1 VTDPEDIPE
10 PDRAEGAPHP
20 RETARLFGQE
30 AAEAAFLD
38 VWRSGRMHHAWLISG
53 PKGVGKATLAWK
65 IARFL
70 LAEAPAEAG
79 LFGGPPPPATLD
91 LAPDHPVVRRT
102 TALSESRL
110 CLVRRGWDEKNKRL
124 KTEITVDEARK
135 LKSFL
140 GLSAADGGRRVILVD
155 AVDEMNANAA
165 NALLKILEEP
175 PARTTLLLV
184 SHQPAR
190 LLPTIRS
197 RCRDLRCA
205 TLGPDDLGRALA
217 QAGIEVTGNSEALAE
232 LSGGAPGQALELV
245 TLDGIA
251 GYAEVVALLAGAPS
265 MDRARAV
272 AMSEGLKPNDPR
284 TALLVRL
291 IEAALARLSATGA
304 GHPPAREA
312 APGEAKVLARL
323 SPSLAAAHAWA
334 ELHQTL
340 GSRAR
345 HGLAVNLDP
354 SALILDM
361 VLTINETA
369 SRLGVAPRTP

>member
-38 VWRSGRMHHAWLISG
+38 AFGSGRMHHAWLISG

-79 LFGGPPPPATLD
+79 LFGAPPAPATLD
-91 LAPDHPVVRRT
+91 LPPDHPIVRRT
-102 TALSESRL
+102 TALSEPRL
-110 CLVRRGWDEKNKRL
+110 CLVRRGWDEKAKRL
-124 KTEITVDEARK
+124 KSEITVDESRR

-140 GLSAADGGRRVILVD
+140 ALSAADGGRRVILVD

-205 TLGPDDLGRALA
+205 TLAPQALA
-217 QAGIEVTGNSEALAE
+217 QALAGAGIEAPTDSEALAE
-232 LSGGAPGQALELV
+232 LSGGAPGQAMELV
-245 TLDGIA
+245 TLDGLST
-251 GYAEVVALLAGAPS
+251 YAEIVTLLSGTPQV
-265 MDRARAV
+265 DRARAV
-272 AMSEGLKPNDPR
+272 RMSEGLRANDPR

-291 IEAALARLSATGA
+291 IETALARLSAAGA
-304 GHPPAREA
+304 GRPPAREA
-312 APGEAKVLARL
+312 APGEARMLARL
-323 SPSLAAAHAWA
+323 APSLPAAHAWA
-334 ELHQTL
+334 ELQERL
-340 GSRAR
+340 GARAR

-369 SRLGVAPRTP
+369 SRLGTPARTP

>member
-20 RETARLFGQE
+20 RETARLYGQE
-30 AAEAAFLD
+30 VAEAAFLD

-79 LFGGPPPPATLD
+79 LFGAPPPLATLD
-91 LAPDHPVVRRT
+91 LPPDDPIVRRT
-102 TALSESRL
+102 TALSEPRL

-124 KTEITVDEARK
+124 KTEITVDESRK

-205 TLGPDDLGRALA
+205 TLGPDDLAKALA
-217 QAGIEVTGNSEALAE
+217 QAGIEVKGDREALAE

-251 GYAEVVALLAGAPS
+251 GYAEVMALLAGAPS

-272 AMSEGLKPNDPR
+272 AISEGLKANDPR

-312 APGEAKVLARL
+312 APGEARMLARL
-323 SPSLAAAHAWA
+323 SPSLPAAHAWA

>member
-1 VTDPEDIPE
+1 VTEAQDIPE

-20 RETARLFGQE
+20 RETRRLFGQE

-79 LFGGPPPPATLD
+79 LFGAPPPPSTLD
-91 LAPDHPVVRRT
+91 LSPDNPILRRT
-102 TALSESRL
+102 TALSEPRL
-110 CLVRRGWDEKNKRL
+110 CLVRRGWDERAKRL
-124 KTEITVDEARK
+124 KSEITVDEARR

-140 GLSAADGGRRVILVD
+140 ALSAADGGRRVILVD
-155 AVDEMNANAA
+155 AVDEMNTNAA

-197 RCRDLRCA
+197 RCRDLRCT
-205 TLGPDDLGRALA
+205 TLGPDDLALA
-217 QAGIEVTGNSEALAE
+217 LAGAGIETPEDSAALAE

-245 TLDGIA
+245 TLDGLST
-251 GYAEVVALLAGAPS
+251 YAEVVALLSGAPS

-272 AMSEGLKPNDPR
+272 RLSEGLRANDPR
-284 TALLVRL
+284 TPLLVRL
-291 IEAALARLSATGA
+291 IETALARLSATGA

-312 APGEAKVLARL
+312 APGEARMLARL
-323 SPSLAAAHAWA
+323 APSLAAAHAWA
-334 ELHQTL
+334 DLHERL
-340 GSRAR
+340 GARAR

-354 SALILDM
+354 SALILDIL
-361 VLTINETA
+361 LTINETA
-369 SRLGVAPRTP
+369 SRLGTPARTS

>member
-1 VTDPEDIPE
+1 MTDPQDIPE

-20 RETARLFGQE
+20 RENLRLYGQE

-38 VWRSGRMHHAWLISG
+38 VWRAGRMHHAWLISG
-53 PKGVGKATLAWK
+53 PKGVGKATLAWR

-79 LFGGPPPPATLD
+79 PFGASPPPASLD
-91 LAPDHPVVRRT
+91 LPPDHPIVRRT

-124 KTEITVDEARK
+124 KSEITVDEARK

-140 GLSAADGGRRVILVD
+140 ALSAADGGRRVILVD
-155 AVDEMNANAA
+155 AVDEMNTSAA

-205 TLGPDDLGRALA
+205 TLEPEALA
-217 QAGIEVTGNSEALAE
+217 QALEGAGIETPGDSAALAE
-232 LSGGAPGQALELV
+232 LSSGAPGQALELV
-245 TLDGIA
+245 TLDGLA
-251 GYAEVVALLAGAPS
+251 TYAELVALLASVPAL
-265 MDRARAV
+265 DRARAGRL
-272 AMSEGLKPNDPR
+272 AEGLRANDPR
-284 TALLVRL
+284 TPLLVRL
-291 IEAALARLSATGA
+291 IETVLARLSATGA
-304 GHPPAREA
+304 GAPPAREA
-312 APGEAKVLARL
+312 APGENRMLARL
-323 SPSLAAAHAWA
+323 APSLHAAHAWA
-334 ELHQTL
+334 ELHESL
-340 GSRAR
+340 GRRAR

-361 VLTINETA
+361 VLTINDTA
-369 SRLGVAPRTP
+369 SRLQVSPRPA

>member
-1 VTDPEDIPE
+1 VTDLADIPE

-20 RETARLFGQE
+20 RETARLHGQE
-30 AAEAAFLD
+30 AAESAFLD
-38 VWRSGRMHHAWLISG
+38 AFRSGRLHHAWLISG

-79 LFGGPPPPATLD
+79 LFGAPPPPATLD
-91 LAPDHPVVRRT
+91 IPEGHPIVRRT
-102 TALSESRL
+102 TALSEPRL
-110 CLVRRGWDEKNKRL
+110 CLVRRGWDQKEKRL
-124 KTEITVDEARK
+124 RTEITVDEARK
-135 LKSFL
+135 IKSFL

-155 AVDEMNANAA
+155 SVDEMNANAA

-175 PARTTLLLV
+175 PARATLLLV

-205 TLGPDDLGRALA
+205 TLGPDDLAAALEA
-217 QAGIEVTGNSEALAE
+217 TGIAVPENSAALAE

-245 TLDGIA
+245 TLDGLA
-251 GYAEVVALLAGAPS
+251 TYAEIVALLSGAPA
-265 MDRARAV
+265 MDRARA
-272 AMSEGLKPNDPR
+272 ARLTEGLRASDPR
-284 TALLVRL
+284 TPLLARL
-291 IEAALARLSATGA
+291 IETALARLSATGS

-312 APGEAKVLARL
+312 APGEARMLSRLA
-323 SPSLAAAHAWA
+323 PSLPAAHAWA
-334 ELHQTL
+334 ELHQSL
-340 GSRAR
+340 GARAR

-354 SALILDM
+354 SALILDIL
-361 VLTINETA
+361 LTINETA
-369 SRLGVAPRTP
+369 SRLGLGQRNP